1 MCISISIKKK
11 APFIKNKE
19 EGFLK
24 KSFLIDSV
32 MRIYLYLLVF
42 LLPLFFLP
50 FTSDPF
56 EFNKVIVL
64 GILSLIAC
72 FLYLL
77 KIIIRKEAQIT
88 KTFLDWPVLAWLII
102 YLLATIFSFSRYN
115 SLVGINGYYS
125 DSLITIFFF
134 ILLFYLVVNNIKGA
148 KEIFKIFA
156 VLFMAS
162 VILIIYN
169 FLQISKIYILPFD
182 LTKTAAFN
190 LMANSTNTL
199 SIFLSIVCLFIFGF
213 ILLSK
218 VRWYKIIL
226 IVAFIINFIFL
237 IVIDRDIGWY
247 VLMVGLF
254 SFLILVALRSRE
266 INPYVII
273 LPSVL
278 LALSVLFLFIN
289 TASLFNVNLSND
301 ALLQQKTSWQIS
313 QGVINHRPWL
323 GTGPQTFNYS
333 FENYRPADFNNSDIW
348 NLRFIKSGNTFFQI
362 FSNVGFL
369 GLLAFLA
376 ISFWYLFNIIMVVV
390 KARQVDQNW
399 FLTSLIVSGWVALL
413 VISFFYPLNFI
424 LFFLWWL
431 FLALSIVAMPSGKV
445 KVNTYN
451 FGQPPLFT
459 VVISFI
465 FILIIAGTI
474 LFIYFAG
481 RVWLADVNYVKALKA
496 RDKTEN
502 IAKVKGYLEK
512 AIKFNSYASDYHFVL
527 AQALATEAQLEATKE
542 KPDIN
547 AVQNL
552 SQKSIDESKV
562 GVERDSKNPIV
573 YENQASIFSSLRNLL
588 GNADQRAAE
597 AYEKAVA
604 LEPNN
609 SIVYLNLG
617 RSYLLYAQSLL
628 TKPNASQ
635 ENKTE
640 ADSNLDFAITNFKKA
655 DSLKKDL
662 PDARYNWALALEL
675 KGNLDEAFS
684 LMEKLVSDYP
694 SNVDVIYALGQ
705 MYERNN
711 KLDQAIAI
719 FNRIITSQPNHS
731 NSHWQLGLIYEQ
743 QGDEDK
749 AIAEFETVQK
759 LNPDN
764 ETVKQKLDDL
774 KNPKKK

>member
-1 MCISISIKKK
+1 MAVITDL
-11 APFIKNKE
+11 KNKL
-19 EGFLK
+19 FLRK
-24 KSFLIDSV
+24 NNGRVTAAKSNFLDSV
-32 MRIYLYLLVF
+32 VKIYLYLVVF

-56 EFNKVIVL
+56 EFNKIIVF
-64 GILSLIAC
+64 GILTLIAC

-88 KTFLDWPVLAWLII
+88 RTFLDWLVLAWLVI
-102 YLLATIFSFSRYN
+102 YLLATIFSLSKYN

-134 ILLFYLVVNNIKGA
+134 ILLFYLVVNNIKSF
-148 KEIFKIFA
+148 KEILKILA
-156 VLFMAS
+156 VLFISS

-169 FLQISKIYILPFD
+169 FLQISKIYVLHFD
-182 LTKTAAFN
+182 LAKNTAFN
-190 LMANSTNTL
+190 LLASSTNTL
-199 SIFLSIVCLFIFGF
+199 SIFLSIVCLFLFGF

-218 VRWYKIIL
+218 VRLYKILLIL
-226 IVAFIINFIFL
+226 AFILDFIFL

-247 VLMVGLF
+247 ILMVGLF
-254 SFLILVALRSRE
+254 CFLILVALRSRE

-278 LALSVLFLFIN
+278 LALAVLFLFIN
-289 TASLFNVNLSND
+289 TSSLFGINLPND

-313 QGVINHRPWL
+313 QGVITHSPLL
-323 GTGPQTFNYS
+323 GTGPQTFNYN
-333 FENYRPADFNNSDIW
+333 FEKYRPADFNNSDIW
-348 NLRFIKSGNTFFQI
+348 NLRFIKSSNTFLQI
-362 FSNVGFL
+362 LSNVGLL
-369 GLLAFLA
+369 GFLAFLA
-376 ISFWYLFNIIMVVV
+376 ISFWYLFNIITAIV
-390 KARQVDQNW
+390 KARQIDQNW
-399 FLTSLIVSGWVALL
+399 LLASLIVSGWVALL

-431 FLALSIVAMPSGKV
+431 FLALGIVAMPSGKV
-445 KVNTYN
+445 KVNNYK
-451 FGQPPLFT
+451 FGQPPLFIL
-459 VVISFI
+459 VISFI
-465 FILIIAGTI
+465 FILIITGTV

-481 RVWLADVNYVKALKA
+481 RVWLGDVNYVKALKA

-502 IAKVKGYLEK
+502 ITKVEGYLEK
-512 AIKFNSYASDYHFVL
+512 AIKFNPYASDYHFVL
-527 AQALATEAQLEATKE
+527 AQAFVTEAQLEAAKD
-542 KPDIN
+542 KPDLNVI
-547 AVQNL
+547 QNL

-562 GVERDSKNPIV
+562 GVEKDTKNPIV

-588 GNADQRAAE
+588 SNADQRAAE
-597 AYEKAVA
+597 AYERAAA

-609 SIVYLNLG
+609 PIVYLNLG

-628 TKPNASQ
+628 TNSNANQ
-635 ENKTE
+635 EDKT
-640 ADSNLDFAITNFKKA
+640 AANNNLDLAITNFKKA

-675 KGNLDEAFS
+675 KGSKDEAIS

-694 SNVDVIYALGQ
+694 SNIDVIYALGQ

-711 KLDQAIAI
+711 KLDEAITI
-719 FNRIITSQPNHS
+719 FNKIIAGQPNHS

-743 QGDEDK
+743 QKQIDK
-749 AIAEFETVQK
+749 AIAEFEIVQK

-764 ETVKQKLDDL
+764 QTVKQKLDAL